1 MQFDIKKVPSR
12 DELLVLVEAM
22 SLKKKILIIAA
33 TVLVIVAGFYYF
45 SIADEQTSIKSNR
58 VTLASLEKD
67 RLEKQAIADN
77 LPKFRRDIEKLN
89 KDLKEALTMMP
100 NEAEV
105 PELLQKVSEMVEMS
119 GLQLDVFELMGEQP
133 QGFYSKVPMSME
145 VSGSFHEVVV
155 FLDKLSKL
163 PRIIN
168 VTDIN
173 MSDSKFKNQKMTL
186 KGSLLA
192 TTFRFIEGELPTK
205 KSEEEK

>member
-12 DELLVLVEAM
+12 EELFVLVEAM
-22 SLKKKILIIAA
+22 SLKKKILITAA
-33 TVLVIVAGFYYF
+33 TVLVIVGGFYYF
-45 SIADEQTSIKSNR
+45 SIAEEQANIKRNSI
-58 VTLASLEKD
+58 TLASLEKD

-89 KDLKEALTMMP
+89 KDLKEALAMMP

-173 MSDSKFKNQKMTL
+173 MSDPKFKNQKMTL

-192 TTFRFIEGELPTK
+192 TTFRFVEGELPTK
-205 KSEEEK
+205 KSEEAK